1 MARIHAALRKQ
12 GASPE
17 PFQVDDLVIKYE
29 ERRVTLAGR
38 TLQLTATEY
47 ELLSVLSANAGRVS
61 THDQLLRRVWRSR
74 SSGNPRLVRAFIKKL
89 RRKLGDDAASPTY
102 IFTEPRVGYRF
113 VKPDSN

>member
-12 GASPE
+12 GAPPE
-17 PFQVDDLVIKYE
+17 PFQVGDLVINYE

-47 ELLSVLSANAGRVS
+47 ELLSVLSANVGRVS

-89 RRKLGDDAASPTY
+89 RRKLGRRCRQPYLYLHRAPG
-102 IFTEPRVGYRF
+102 RVPL